1 MQVRQLCKLLRFA
14 PSSTVKSSLKL
25 ASIAV
30 HRSPLQ
36 MACTCARSQNLSTGL
51 VELLSDVSA
60 MQGQDGLH
68 MVSVVEA
75 MLYAA
80 EEHDRLLLDSA
91 HERLH
96 HPEDCMFD
104 IDLPAAVFCQ

>member
-1 MQVRQLCKLLRFA
+1 M
-14 PSSTVKSSLKL
+14 
-25 ASIAV
+25 
-30 HRSPLQ
+30 
-36 MACTCARSQNLSTGL
+36 
-51 VELLSDVSA
+51 VEFLSDVSA

-80 EEHDRLLLDSA
+80 EEHDRLLLDCE

-104 IDLPAAVFCQ
+104 IDLQLQSSASEDGMGHHPYHPALQIDADLRGAVSCR

>member
-1 MQVRQLCKLLRFA
+1 MHWC
-14 PSSTVKSSLKL
+14 
-25 ASIAV
+25 
-30 HRSPLQ
+30 PLQ
-36 MACTCARSQNLSTGL
+36 MVCSFAHPYNFTCL
-51 VELLSDVSA
+51 VEMLSDVSA

-80 EEHDRLLLDSA
+80 EEHDRLLLDCE